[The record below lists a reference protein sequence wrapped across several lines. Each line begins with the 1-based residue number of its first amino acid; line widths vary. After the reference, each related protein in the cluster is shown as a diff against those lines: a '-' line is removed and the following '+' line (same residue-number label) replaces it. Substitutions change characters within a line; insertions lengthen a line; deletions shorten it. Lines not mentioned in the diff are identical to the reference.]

1 MRYSQIIENMNHN
14 SDAQAVEEL
23 LAALLANK
31 SKLQKNKDNPD
42 KLYKL
47 IDTMM
52 TTIAK
57 THSLTGQQMHDM
69 WVAKYKEVPDTWIMN
84 Q

>member
-1 MRYSQIIENMNHN
+1 MRYSQLIENMDHN
-14 SDAQAVEEL
+14 KDAQAVEEL
-23 LAALLANK
+23 KAALLANK
-31 SKLQKNKDNPD
+31 SELQKNKNNSD

-52 TTIAK
+52 TTVAK
-57 THSLTGQQMHDM
+57 SHSLTPKQMHNM
-69 WVAKYKEVPDTWIMN
+69 WVAKYNQIPDTWIIT

>member
-1 MRYSQIIENMNHN
+1 MRITQ
-14 SDAQAVEEL
+14 
-23 LAALLANK
+23 
-31 SKLQKNKDNPD
+31 LQENKDNPD

-52 TTIAK
+52 TTVAK

-69 WVAKYKEVPDTWIMN
+69 WVAKYKEVPDTYSQYIN
-84 Q
+84 IKKII

>member
-1 MRYSQIIENMNHN
+1 MKYTDLIENMDHN
-14 SDAQAVEEL
+14 KDDQAVEEL
-23 LAALLANK
+23 LAALLSNK
-31 SKLQKNKDNPD
+31 SKLQKNKNNSD

-52 TTIAK
+52 TSVAK
-57 THSLTGQQMHDM
+57 AHSLTGQQMHDM
-69 WVAKYKEVPDTWIMN
+69 WVAKYKQIPDTWIMT